1 MGRLIYLTNTSL
13 DGYIAD
19 QAGQFDF
26 SAPSRQG
33 HAFINDLVRATGTHL
48 YGRRTYD
55 VMAVWETWEGDE
67 PETHDFAAIWRATD
81 KVVYSRTRAEPSTT
95 RTRIEREFDVDAVRE
110 LVAASDSDVL
120 IGGAELAGQA
130 ITAGLVDD
138 IHLFMAPVI
147 IGGGT
152 PALPDGVRLELEL
165 VAVDRFDNG
174 VVHVHHRSS
183 GQRDRL

>member
-19 QAGQFDF
+19 RAGQFDF

-33 HAFINDLVRATGTHL
+33 HAFINDLVRPTSTHL
-48 YGRRTYD
+48 YGRRNYD
-55 VMAVWETWEGDE
+55 VMTVWETWEGDE
-67 PETHDFAAIWRATD
+67 PETRDFAAIWRATD
-81 KVVYSRTRAEPSTT
+81 KIVYSRTLAEASTS
-95 RTRIEREFDVDAVRE
+95 RTRIEPEFDAEVVRE
-110 LVAASDSDVL
+110 LVATSESDVL

-138 IHLFMAPVI
+138 IHLFVAPVI

-152 PALPDGVRLELEL
+152 SALPDDVRFELEL
-165 VAVDRFDNG
+165 VDVDRFDNG
-174 VVHVHHRSS
+174 VVHVHHRVS
-183 GQRDRL
+183 R